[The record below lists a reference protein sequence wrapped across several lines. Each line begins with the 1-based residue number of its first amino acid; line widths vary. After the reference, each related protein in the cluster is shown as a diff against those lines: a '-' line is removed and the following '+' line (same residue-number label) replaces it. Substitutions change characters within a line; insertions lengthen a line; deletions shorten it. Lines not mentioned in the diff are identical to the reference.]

1 MSFQKTWMLH
11 SSLPAHSPHAD
22 RFDLLAEL
30 ALDMRWSWSHYADKI
45 WEQLDPVLWK
55 ITQNPWAVLQ
65 ACSGEKLEDYLSNAA
80 FREELDNVI
89 RDKRESEQKP
99 GWFRQKHPDSLLTCA
114 AYFCMEFMLSEALPI
129 YSGGLGNVAGDQLK
143 AASDLGVPVVGI
155 GLFYQ
160 RGYYRQ
166 IIDQEGLPQSIY
178 PYNDPAQIPVTPVRK
193 QNGQWLRIEVRLP
206 GYSVWLRT
214 WQVNVGKVKLYL
226 LDTNDVGNYPAHRGI
241 TGELYGGG
249 SELRLQQELV
259 LAIGGWRLL
268 QALGIRPEV
277 CHLNEG
283 HAGFVVLERA
293 RSLME
298 ETGVSFELALAVTR
312 MGNLFTT
319 HTPVPAGFDCF
330 APELIQTYLGTYAN
344 NRLGISVDRLLSLGR
359 KDPHDSSEP
368 FNMAY
373 LAIRGC
379 GAVNAVS
386 RLHGKVSR
394 NLFQPLFPRWPQDE
408 VPIGHITNGVHM
420 PSWDSLFADDLW
432 THACGKDRWLGTVQT
447 HCEQIRAIP
456 DSTLWQF
463 RYANRNG
470 LIEFVRERLSL
481 QLAASGASSEI
492 VEHAKHILDPNL
504 LTVGFARRFASYKRP
519 NLLLRNPDRLKRLL
533 TNPDRPMQLIIAG
546 KAHPADSA
554 GQSMIREWTRFVRQ
568 PQVRARAVFLS
579 DYDMQLAE
587 RLVQGVDVWINNPR
601 VPYEASGTSGMK
613 VLVNGGLNVSVLD
626 GWWAEAFHPG
636 VGWAIGDGAVQGDDS
651 QRDASDAEDL
661 YRLLENEVIPAFYD
675 RRDSDLPVAWLKRV
689 RDSMAELTHRF
700 SATRTVIE
708 YTEQHY
714 LPAAAAYRQRESNR
728 CEIGGQILAWQKSL
742 EENWPNVHFNEIKY
756 RVHDNNLVFEVMV
769 DLKEIDP
776 ESIQVELYADR
787 IGNFE
792 QVRKPMQR
800 DRKQKNPSGIYLYRV
815 TVPANRPPTD
825 FTPRIIPFHTNG
837 AIPLEASYIV
847 WQK

>member
-1 MSFQKTWMLH
+1 MSAKKELIHQTIL
-11 SSLPAHSPHAD
+11 SSRPAQVEQ
-22 RFDLLAEL
+22 FELLEEL
-30 ALDMRWSWSHYADKI
+30 ALDMRWSWSHYADRI

-65 ACSGEKLEDYLSNAA
+65 ACSREKLEEYLTDAA
-80 FREELDNVI
+80 FQRELDRII
-89 RDKRESEQKP
+89 REKRESENKP
-99 GWFRQKHPDSLLTCA
+99 GWFQQKHPQSSLTRI
-114 AYFCMEFMLSEALPI
+114 AYFSMEFMLSEALPI

-166 IIDQEGLPQSIY
+166 IIDKDGVPQSIY
-178 PYNDPAQIPVTPVRK
+178 PYNDPGQIPVTPLRK
-193 QNGQWLRIEVRLP
+193 RDGQWLRVEIRFP
-206 GYSVWLRT
+206 GFSVWLRT
-214 WQVNVGKVKLYL
+214 WQVNVGKGKLYL

-241 TGELYGGG
+241 TGELYGSG
-249 SELRLQQELV
+249 SELRLQQELA

-277 CHLNEG
+277 CHINEG
-283 HAGFVVLERA
+283 HAAFVVLERA
-293 RSLME
+293 KSFME
-298 ETGVSFELALAVTR
+298 ETGVSFEAALAATR
-312 MGNLFTT
+312 AGNLFTT
-319 HTPVPAGFDCF
+319 HTPVPAGFDYF
-330 APELIQTYLGTYAN
+330 APELIQTYLSTYAN
-344 NRLGISVDRLLSLGR
+344 KRLGISIDHLLSLGR
-359 KDPHDSSEP
+359 KVPHDASEP

-373 LAIRGC
+373 LAIHGC

-420 PSWDSLFADDLW
+420 PSWDSLYADDLW
-432 THACGKDRWLGTVQT
+432 TQACGKDRWLGIVQT
-447 HCEQIRAIP
+447 HCQRIRAIP
-456 DSTLWQF
+456 DSTLWKF
-463 RYANRNG
+463 RCDNRNG
-470 LIEFVRERLSL
+470 MIEFVRERLSM
-481 QLAASGASSEI
+481 QLAASGDSSEA
-492 VEHAKHILDPNL
+492 VENAKHILDSNI

-519 NLLLRNPDRLKRLL
+519 NLLLQNPDRLRRLL

-546 KAHPADSA
+546 KAHPSDFL
-554 GQSMIREWTRFVRQ
+554 GRSMIQEWTRFVRQ
-568 PQVRARAVFLS
+568 PDIRSRAVFLS

-601 VPYEASGTSGMK
+601 VPHEASGTSGMK
-613 VLVNGGLNVSVLD
+613 ALVNGGLNASILD
-626 GWWAEAFHPG
+626 GWWAEAYRPG
-636 VGWAIGDGAVQGDDS
+636 VGWAIGDGNEYGNERQK
-651 QRDASDAEDL
+651 DASDAESL
-661 YRLLENEVIPAFYD
+661 YQLLECQIVPEFYNRND
-675 RRDSDLPVAWLKRV
+675 VGLPVAWLHRV
-689 RDSMAELTHRF
+689 RESMAELTPRY

-708 YTEQHY
+708 YTEQYY
-714 LPAAAAYRQRESNR
+714 LPAAAAYLERTAKN
-728 CEIGGQILAWQKSL
+728 CEIGKQITAWQKSL

-756 RVHDNNLVFEVMV
+756 RIHDNNLVFEATV
-769 DLKEIDP
+769 DLKEMDP

-800 DRKQKNPSGIYLYRV
+800 DRKQKNPAGIYRYKA

-825 FTPRIIPFHTNG
+825 FTPRIIPFHQNAT
-837 AIPLEASYIV
+837 IPLEASYII